1 MQLDQKK
8 RGFSF
13 MKDGPLDMRMDKR
26 QRLTAQEI
34 VNTWSEKEIADVI
47 REYGEDP
54 RWKKAAKAIV
64 TERKKSKFET
74 TKQLADFIQNS
85 LGRIGGK
92 KIHPATLIF
101 QALRICVNRE
111 LDSVQEGIKNAMKM
125 LTPGG
130 KMGVISFH
138 SLEDRIVKNLF
149 RESSTPLRK
158 IFESREVSV
167 QPIIE
172 NLTKKPIVATRSEV
186 KKNPRSRSAKMRF
199 VQKI

>member
-1 MQLDQKK
+1 
-8 RGFSF
+8 

-34 VNTWSEKEIADVI
+34 LNTWSEKEIADVI

-54 RWKKAAKAIV
+54 RWKKAAKTIV
-64 TERKKSKFET
+64 AERKKNKFET
-74 TKQLADFIQNS
+74 TKQLADTIQNS
-85 LGRIGGK
+85 LGRIGSK

-125 LTPGG
+125 LTPAG

-158 IFESREVSV
+158 IFESKEVV
-167 QPIIE
+167 IQPIIA
-172 NLTKKPIVATRSEV
+172 NLTKKPIVPKRSEV